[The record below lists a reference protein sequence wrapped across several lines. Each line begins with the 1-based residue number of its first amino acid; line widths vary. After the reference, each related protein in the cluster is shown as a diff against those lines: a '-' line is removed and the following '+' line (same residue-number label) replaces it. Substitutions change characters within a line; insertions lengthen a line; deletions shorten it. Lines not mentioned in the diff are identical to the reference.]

1 MAVGNIQNKKALFTD
16 SIFRDGFGIY
26 YVAFHNS
33 GESNFVWKLQM
44 HPVRQ
49 KKASCYFLVSDIYL
63 LFLMQVLD
71 VAIVTQVIS
80 WKKVHK
86 EYSIK
91 NNSAAM
97 IDDRK
102 FQNKIV
108 VFNEH
113 NKVPSI
119 FFFYHLGSFIN
130 DVRFL
135 GRGWV

>member
-1 MAVGNIQNKKALFTD
+1 
-16 SIFRDGFGIY
+16 
-26 YVAFHNS
+26 
-33 GESNFVWKLQM
+33 
-44 HPVRQ
+44 
-49 KKASCYFLVSDIYL
+49 
-63 LFLMQVLD
+63 MQVLD

-119 FFFYHLGSFIN
+119 FLFYHLGSFIN
-130 DVRFL
+130 DVRFF
-135 GRGWV
+135 WAIFDPPPSPP